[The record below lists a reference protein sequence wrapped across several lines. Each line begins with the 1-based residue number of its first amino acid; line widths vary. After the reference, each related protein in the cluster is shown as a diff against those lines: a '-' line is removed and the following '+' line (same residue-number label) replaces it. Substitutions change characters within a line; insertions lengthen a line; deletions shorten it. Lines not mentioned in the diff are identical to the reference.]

1 MYYQTITR
9 VIQNNIDLKR
19 VFYQYFGG
27 LMEFDKNTPIYI
39 QIMFEIKR
47 RISTGQL
54 KPGDKLSS
62 VRDLADE
69 LKVNPNTIVRAYQ
82 ELEREGVTETRRGM
96 GTFIIEN
103 EKNSINEMKNTIG
116 KTFVDEFIKKMKE
129 AGVSN
134 EEIISLV
141 KEAIGEC

>member
-1 MYYQTITR
+1 
-9 VIQNNIDLKR
+9 
-19 VFYQYFGG
+19 
-27 LMEFDKNTPIYI
+27 MEFDKNTPIYI

-54 KPGDKLSS
+54 KAGHKLPS

-129 AGVSN
+129 AGVSS